1 VAVSLAATTDHF
13 DTSFVPSVSELERL
27 LPSVIQEIESVKN
40 TLTPTAN
47 PVSSITAS
55 TTAASVVTSSPS
67 SHNDSA
73 SSIMVGAMVSGS
85 SPRAAVATTSGFIPE
100 PKRLDRDECRLNL
113 LHHIESVQGEIEN
126 RYSAIESAISKIEAM
141 PGASNAGFSLT
152 QISDGDAKMK
162 AKLNKLIQDLYVARQ
177 LMWTL

>member
-1 VAVSLAATTDHF
+1 MG
-13 DTSFVPSVSELERL
+13 
-27 LPSVIQEIESVKN
+27 
-40 TLTPTAN
+40 
-47 PVSSITAS
+47 
-55 TTAASVVTSSPS
+55 TTAAAVVTSSPS
-67 SHNDSA
+67 QSQKDST
-73 SSIMVGAMVSGS
+73 SAMIGGVVSGS
-85 SPRAAVATTSGFIPE
+85 SPCATVASTSGFIPE